1 MHRLLRQL
9 VCRRS
14 PWSTNGALTAILLRR
29 GAGRRK
35 DSKPPAVL
43 SDVRSLSFAG
53 SPRRPVATA
62 PRVAAV
68 SSDDLMLQVP
78 FVRLDDADPPLV
90 SELLS
95 EVERVAGTAA
105 FILGREVDEFEADF
119 AAYCGTSE
127 AVGVGSGT
135 DALELALRALG
146 IGSGDEVIVPT
157 NSFIATA
164 EAVVGAGAIPRLVDV
179 HPESQL
185 LTADIVASAIT
196 GRTACIIPVH
206 LHGRTVDMEPLL
218 TLARAAGLAVV
229 EDACQ
234 AHGALYR
241 GRRVGSLGDAGC
253 FSFYPA
259 KNLGAWG
266 DGGAVVT
273 DDAVLA
279 GKVRLLRSHGE
290 SPRYHHHVTGCTS
303 RLDAVQAAILR
314 VKLRRLDGWNER
326 RRCIARAL
334 TAALTDA
341 PVMTPPP
348 ASEGGD
354 HVFHQYVVISEARD
368 LLRSRLAEHGVAT
381 AIHYPVPIHRSE
393 AFGERM
399 ERQLLPTAEALAR
412 RICSLPIF
420 PSLTDDEVAFVADAV
435 GSAAHA
441 KDAA

>member
-1 MHRLLRQL
+1 
-9 VCRRS
+9 VGD
-14 PWSTNGALTAILLRR
+14 P
-29 GAGRRK
+29 K
-35 DSKPPAVL
+35 
-43 SDVRSLSFAG
+43 
-53 SPRRPVATA
+53 
-62 PRVAAV
+62 
-68 SSDDLMLQVP
+68 VP
-78 FVRLDDADPPLV
+78 FVRLDDADHPL
-90 SELLS
+90 SAELLE
-95 EVERVAGTAA
+95 EVGRVARSSA
-105 FILGREVDEFEADF
+105 FILGSEVEEFEAEF
-119 AAYCGTSE
+119 AAYCGTRE

-146 IGSGDEVIVPT
+146 IGSGAEVIVPT

-164 EAVVGAGAIPRLVDV
+164 EAVVAAGATPRLVDV

-196 GRTACIIPVH
+196 RRTACIIPVH

-218 TLARAAGLAVV
+218 TVARAAGLAVV

-273 DDAVLA
+273 NDPVLA
-279 GKVRLLRSHGE
+279 RKVRLLRSHGE
-290 SPRYHHHVTGCTS
+290 SPRHHHHVTGCTS
-303 RLDAVQAAILR
+303 RLDALQAAILR

-334 TAALTDA
+334 TAELADA

-348 ASEGGD
+348 PMEGED
-354 HVFHQYVVISEARD
+354 HVFHHYVVVSESRD
-368 LLRSRLAEHGVAT
+368 RLRAQLAENGVAT

-393 AFGERM
+393 AFTERL
-399 ERQLLPTAEALAR
+399 ERHLLPTAEALAQ

-420 PSLTDDEVAFVADAV
+420 PSLTDDEVALVVDAV
-435 GSAAHA
+435 GSAAVEGV
-441 KDAA
+441 AA

>member
-1 MHRLLRQL
+1 MPATPHPWTSPLQT

-14 PWSTNGALTAILLRR
+14 PYRSNGALTAILLRTGFSR
-29 GAGRRK
+29 RCARALVSADPRK
-35 DSKPPAVL
+35 DSKPGTVL
-43 SDVRSLSFAG
+43 SEVGD
-53 SPRRPVATA
+53 PN
-62 PRVAAV
+62 
-68 SSDDLMLQVP
+68 VP
-78 FVRLDDADPPLV
+78 FVRLDDADPAL
-90 SELLS
+90 SAELLS
-95 EVERVAGTAA
+95 EVERVARSSA
-105 FILGREVDEFEADF
+105 FILGSEVEEFEAEF
-119 AAYCGTSE
+119 AAYCGTGE

-146 IGSGDEVIVPT
+146 IGSGADVIVPT

-164 EAVVGAGAIPRLVDV
+164 EAVVAAGATPRLVDV
-179 HPESQL
+179 HPESHL

-196 GRTACIIPVH
+196 RRTACIIPVH
-206 LHGRTVDMEPLL
+206 LHGRTADMEPLL
-218 TLARAAGLAVV
+218 TVARAAGLAVV

-273 DDAVLA
+273 DDPVLA
-279 GKVRLLRSHGE
+279 RNVRLLRSHGE
-290 SPRYHHHVTGCTS
+290 SPRNHHHVTGCTS
-303 RLDAVQAAILR
+303 RLDALQAAILR

-334 TAALTDA
+334 TAALADA

-348 ASEGGD
+348 TTEGED
-354 HVFHQYVVISEARD
+354 HVFHHYVVLSEARD
-368 LLRSRLAEHGVAT
+368 LLRARLAEHDVGT

-393 AFGERM
+393 AFAERL
-399 ERQLLPTAEALAR
+399 ERHLLPTAEALAR
-412 RICSLPIF
+412 RICSLPLF
-420 PSLTDDEVAFVADAV
+420 PSLTDDEVALVVDAV
-435 GSAAHA
+435 GSAAPEA
-441 KDAA
+441 VAAA